1 MNFVFYSFTLAVLL
15 VIIFAFLVYI
25 LKKITKTQL
34 QQIFAVNLILLIT
47 ICIFMFLQLQFSKK
61 LNIDP
66 IYFDYYSYIGI
77 VFLPV
82 SLYFTTNI
90 FINTKIKF
98 KSKHLLLFI
107 IPMLS
112 LIFLWTNDVHHLFFK
127 TYAIQLSECEFGPF
141 FIISQIYSYIL
152 YFVSILNL
160 INYFKNNSGLFTEQ
174 IKLILIGTLVPF
186 SINILGFIGLINITV
201 YITPI
206 ALAISIICFAL
217 ALFKFQLINTLPIS
231 LTKIVNR
238 ISDGYVV
245 LNDKNIITDY
255 NSTFLKMFNL
265 GDIDLKS
272 MHFFDIISHKNF
284 ETLNEDIFIK
294 ALKSV
299 VDSNETLTFE
309 LHFNKLKKYYSFEI
323 CSIKSDNIF
332 IGAIV
337 LVKDYTQHKNDLEI
351 IKSNQDILIGQE
363 RLVSLGQMI
372 GGIAHNLKTPIF
384 SISGATEG
392 LLDLIKEYK
401 ESIPDTAVTLEDH
414 LDIAND
420 MENWVNKIKNHI
432 SYMSDIITTV
442 KGQAVALSNN
452 TYESFTIADL
462 IKRISILMK
471 SELQKHIIDLNIQN
485 ELENEIVLNG
495 NINSLVQV
503 INNLISNSIQSY
515 NNKTNEKIDLII
527 SKTEN
532 TLNIS
537 ITDYGCGIPENVQK
551 SLFKK
556 MITTKGKNGTGI
568 GLFMSYSNIKAQFN
582 GDIKFKSEV
591 GKGSTF
597 VIIIPISV

>member
-15 VIIFAFLVYI
+15 VIIFAFLIYI
-25 LKKITKTQL
+25 LKKITRTQL

-61 LNIDP
+61 LNIAP
-66 IYFDYYSYIGI
+66 LYFDYYSYIGI

-82 SLYFTTNI
+82 SLFFTTKI

-98 KSKHLLLFI
+98 KPNDLLLFI
-107 IPMLS
+107 IPVLS
-112 LIFLWTNDVHHLFFK
+112 LILLWTNDLHHLFFK
-127 TYAIQLSECEFGPF
+127 SYSIQLSNCEFGPF
-141 FIISQIYSYIL
+141 FIISQIYSYSL
-152 YFVSILNL
+152 YFISIFNL
-160 INYFKNNSGLFTEQ
+160 INFFKNNSGIFTEQ

-186 SINILGFIGLINITV
+186 SINILGFVGLLNITI

-255 NSTFLKMFNL
+255 NSTFLKMF
-265 GDIDLKS
+265 DLKFTNLKTF
-272 MHFFDIISHKNF
+272 HFFDVLSHKNF
-284 ETLNEDIFIK
+284 EALNKDVFIK
-294 ALKSV
+294 ALKAV
-299 VDSNETLTFE
+299 TDSNETLSFE
-309 LHFNKLKKYYSFEI
+309 LYFKKLEKYYSFEI

-332 IGAIV
+332 IGSIV
-337 LVKDYTQHKNDLEI
+337 LVKDYTQHKRDLEI

-372 GGIAHNLKTPIF
+372 SGIAHNLKTPIF
-384 SISGATEG
+384 SIAGATEG

-401 ESIPDTAVTLEDH
+401 ESIPDHSVTIEDH

-452 TYESFTIADL
+452 LSESFTIQEL
-462 IKRISILMK
+462 LKRITILMK
-471 SELQKHIIDLNIQN
+471 SELQKNLIELNIQD
-485 ELENEIVLNG
+485 ELTHDIVLNG

-515 NNKTNEKIDLII
+515 NSKTNEKIDLIL
-527 SKTEN
+527 SNTED

-537 ITDYGCGIPENVQK
+537 ITDYGCGIPEDIQK
-551 SLFKK
+551 SLFKE

-582 GDIKFKSEV
+582 GDIQFKSEV

-597 VIIIPISV
+597 VIILPISK

>member
-15 VIIFAFLVYI
+15 VIIFAFLIYI
-25 LKKITKTQL
+25 LKKITRTQL

-61 LNIDP
+61 LNIAP
-66 IYFDYYSYIGI
+66 LYFDYYSYIGI

-82 SLYFTTNI
+82 SLFFTTKI

-98 KSKHLLLFI
+98 KPNDLLLFI
-107 IPMLS
+107 IPVLS
-112 LIFLWTNDVHHLFFK
+112 LILLWTNDLHHLFFK
-127 TYAIQLSECEFGPF
+127 SYSIQLSNCEFGPF
-141 FIISQIYSYIL
+141 FIISQIYSYSL
-152 YFVSILNL
+152 YFISIFNL
-160 INYFKNNSGLFTEQ
+160 INFFKNNSGIFTEQ

-186 SINILGFIGLINITV
+186 SINILGFVGLLNITI

-255 NSTFLKMFNL
+255 NSTFLKMF
-265 GDIDLKS
+265 DLKFTNLKTF
-272 MHFFDIISHKNF
+272 HFFDVLSHKNF
-284 ETLNEDIFIK
+284 EALNKDVFIK
-294 ALKSV
+294 ALKAV
-299 VDSNETLTFE
+299 TDSNETLSFE
-309 LHFNKLKKYYSFEI
+309 LYFKKLEKYYSFEI

-332 IGAIV
+332 IGSIV
-337 LVKDYTQHKNDLEI
+337 LVKDYTQHKRDLEI

-372 GGIAHNLKTPIF
+372 SGIAHNLKTPIF
-384 SISGATEG
+384 SIAGATEG

-401 ESIPDTAVTLEDH
+401 ESIPDHSVTIEDH

-452 TYESFTIADL
+452 LSESFTIQEL
-462 IKRISILMK
+462 LKRITILMK
-471 SELQKHIIDLNIQN
+471 SELQKNLIELNIQD
-485 ELENEIVLNG
+485 ELTHDIVLNG

-515 NNKTNEKIDLII
+515 NSKTNEKIDLIL
-527 SKTEN
+527 SNTED

-537 ITDYGCGIPENVQK
+537 ITDYGCGIPEDIRK
-551 SLFKK
+551 SLFKE

-582 GDIKFKSEV
+582 GDIQFKSEV

-597 VIIIPISV
+597 VIILPISK

>member
-15 VIIFAFLVYI
+15 VIIFAFLIYI
-25 LKKITKTQL
+25 LKKITRTQL

-61 LNIDP
+61 LNIAP
-66 IYFDYYSYIGI
+66 LYFDYYSYIGI

-82 SLYFTTNI
+82 SLFFTTKI

-98 KSKHLLLFI
+98 KPKDLLLFI
-107 IPMLS
+107 IPVLS
-112 LIFLWTNDVHHLFFK
+112 LILLWTNDLHHLFFK
-127 TYAIQLSECEFGPF
+127 SYSIQLSNCEFGPF
-141 FIISQIYSYIL
+141 FIISQIYSYSL
-152 YFVSILNL
+152 YFISIFNL
-160 INYFKNNSGLFTEQ
+160 INFFKNNSGIFTEQ

-186 SINILGFIGLINITV
+186 SINILGFVGLLNITI

-255 NSTFLKMFNL
+255 NSTFLKMF
-265 GDIDLKS
+265 DLKFTNLKTF
-272 MHFFDIISHKNF
+272 HFFDVLSHKNF
-284 ETLNEDIFIK
+284 EALNKDVFIK
-294 ALKSV
+294 ALKAV
-299 VDSNETLTFE
+299 TDSNETLSFE
-309 LHFNKLKKYYSFEI
+309 LYFNKLEKYYSFEI

-332 IGAIV
+332 IGSIV
-337 LVKDYTQHKNDLEI
+337 LVKDYTQHKRDLEI

-372 GGIAHNLKTPIF
+372 SGIAHNLKTPIF
-384 SISGATEG
+384 SIAGATEG

-401 ESIPDTAVTLEDH
+401 ESIPDHSVTIEDH

-452 TYESFTIADL
+452 LSESFTIQEL
-462 IKRISILMK
+462 LKRITILMK
-471 SELQKHIIDLNIQN
+471 SELQKNLIELNIQD
-485 ELENEIVLNG
+485 ELTHDIVLNG

-515 NNKTNEKIDLII
+515 NSKTNEKIDLIL
-527 SKTEN
+527 SNTED

-537 ITDYGCGIPENVQK
+537 ITDYGCGIPENIQK
-551 SLFKK
+551 SLFKE

-582 GDIKFKSEV
+582 GDIQFKSEV

-597 VIIIPISV
+597 VIIIPISK

>member
-15 VIIFAFLVYI
+15 VIIFAFLIYI

-34 QQIFAVNLILLIT
+34 QQIFAVNLVLLIT
-47 ICIFMFLQLQFSKK
+47 ICIFMFLQIQFSKK
-61 LNIDP
+61 LNIAP

-82 SLYFTTNI
+82 SLFFTTKI

-98 KSKHLLLFI
+98 KPIYILLFI
-107 IPMLS
+107 IPVLS
-112 LIFLWTNDVHHLFFK
+112 LILLWTNDVHHLFFK
-127 TYAIQLSECEFGPF
+127 SYSVQLSNCEFGPF
-141 FIISQIYSYIL
+141 FIINQIYSYTL
-152 YFVSILNL
+152 YFISIFNL
-160 INYFKNNSGLFTEQ
+160 INFFKNNSGLFTEQ
-174 IKLILIGTLVPF
+174 IGLIIVGTLVPF

-255 NSTFLKMFNL
+255 NSTFLKMFDLENT
-265 GDIDLKS
+265 DLKS
-272 MHFFDIISHKNF
+272 MHFFDIISHNNF

-299 VDSNETLTFE
+299 IDSNETLSFE
-309 LHFNKLKKYYSFEI
+309 LNFDKLKKYYNFEI
-323 CSIKSDNIF
+323 SSITSDNIF
-332 IGAIV
+332 IGSII
-337 LVKDYTQHKNDLEI
+337 LVKDYTQHKNDLEV
-351 IKSNQDILIGQE
+351 IKSNQDILVGQE

-384 SISGATEG
+384 SIAGATEG

-401 ESIPDTAVTLEDH
+401 ESVPDPNVTLEDH

-442 KGQAVALSNN
+442 KGQAVALSNSSS
-452 TYESFTIADL
+452 ESFTIEEL

-471 SELQKHIIDLNIQN
+471 SELQKHLIELNVQN
-485 ELENEIVLNG
+485 ELEESIVLNG

-515 NNKTNEKIDLII
+515 NDKTNEKIDLII

-532 TLNIS
+532 ILNIS
-537 ITDYGCGIPENVQK
+537 ITDYGCGIPEHVQNN
-551 SLFKK
+551 LFKK

-591 GKGSTF
+591 GKGTTF
-597 VIIIPISV
+597 VIIIPISD